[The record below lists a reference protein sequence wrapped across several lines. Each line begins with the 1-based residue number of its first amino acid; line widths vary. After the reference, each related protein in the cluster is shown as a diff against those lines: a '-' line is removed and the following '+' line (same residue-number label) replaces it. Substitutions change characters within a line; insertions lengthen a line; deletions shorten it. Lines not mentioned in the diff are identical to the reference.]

1 MADGRN
7 RGQPMVNEVRIYIEG
22 GGEGKNTKAL
32 VRQGFSSFF
41 KELVQVAQSKKI
53 KWNITLCG
61 SRNNAFRDFKNAL
74 EDRPNAFIIL
84 LVDSEAPVKL
94 KQRPWEHLKSRDNWD
109 SPAGVDETH
118 CYLMVQAMEAWFMAD
133 IDTLKI
139 FYGQGFKEN
148 AIPKNTN
155 VEMIEKDLL
164 ERSLK
169 AARRDTK
176 SKGEYKKI
184 QHASK
189 LLEMLDVDKVRQ
201 ASSECDRI
209 FTTLTELMEQGN

>member
-1 MADGRN
+1 
-7 RGQPMVNEVRIYIEG
+7 MVNEVRIYIEG
-22 GGEGKNTKAL
+22 GGESKDTKAFL
-32 VRQGFSSFF
+32 RQGFSSFF
-41 KELVQVAQSKKI
+41 KKLVQVAQSKKI

>member
-1 MADGRN
+1 
-7 RGQPMVNEVRIYIEG
+7 MVKEVRIYIEG
-22 GGEGKNTKAL
+22 GGEGKNTKQL
-32 VRQGFSSFF
+32 LRGGFSFFF
-41 KELVQVAQSKKI
+41 KELVDVARSNKI
-53 KWNITLCG
+53 KWNITVCG

-74 EDRPNAFIIL
+74 ADHPNAFIIL

-118 CYLMVQAMEAWFMAD
+118 CYLMVQAMEAWLMAD
-133 IDTLKI
+133 IDTLKR

-148 AIPKNTN
+148 VIPKNIN
-155 VEMIEKDLL
+155 VETIEKDSL

-169 AARRDTK
+169 AASRDTK
-176 SKGEYKKI
+176 SKGEYQKI

-189 LLEMLDVDKVRQ
+189 LLEMLNVDKVRK

-209 FTTLTELMEQGN
+209 FTTLTELMEQAK

>member
-1 MADGRN
+1 
-7 RGQPMVNEVRIYIEG
+7 MVKEIRIYIEG

-32 VRQGFSSFF
+32 LRQGFSSFF
-41 KELVQVAQSKKI
+41 KELVEVVQSKKI

-74 EDRPNAFIIL
+74 DAHPDAFVIL
-84 LVDSEAPVKL
+84 LVDSEAPVV
-94 KQRPWEHLKSRDNWD
+94 KQSPWEHLKWRDNWD
-109 SPAGVDETH
+109 SPGVDDNH
-118 CYLMVQAMEAWFMAD
+118 CYLMVQSMEAWFMAD
-133 IDTLKI
+133 IDTLKF

-148 AIPKNTN
+148 VIPKKSN
-155 VEMIEKDLL
+155 VETIEKDLL

-169 AARRDTK
+169 AASRDTTQ
-176 SKGEYKKI
+176 GEYKKI

-189 LLEMLDVDKVRQ
+189 LLKMLEVDKVRK

-209 FTTLTELMEQGN
+209 FTTLTQLMEQAK